1 MNISEVFFMG
11 FSLLFSTYI
20 SDVGF
25 QHLNYVAVDI
35 SCYKMEEQAI
45 SDAVLIIVELY
56 RGIDNS

>member
-35 SCYKMEEQAI
+35 SCKI
-45 SDAVLIIVELY
+45 TVFDLSP
-56 RGIDNS
+56 